1 MLHRWF
7 LGPPGFWLVL
17 VKFVFPSL
25 SVAQAWDNAAKI
37 SKAFGVGKF
46 ESLAIEKLMDKTSKP
61 MVNALRDAVRVRGMR
76 GFLTHETVAREV
88 FCLAFSSGVQNLEA
102 WNSQLTNL
110 QDDALVSC

>member
-1 MLHRWF
+1 
-7 LGPPGFWLVL
+7 
-17 VKFVFPSL
+17 
-25 SVAQAWDNAAKI
+25 
-37 SKAFGVGKF
+37 
-46 ESLAIEKLMDKTSKP
+46 MDKTSKA

-110 QDDALVSC
+110 HKMMLSFLVVSLKQDTHSRFLV